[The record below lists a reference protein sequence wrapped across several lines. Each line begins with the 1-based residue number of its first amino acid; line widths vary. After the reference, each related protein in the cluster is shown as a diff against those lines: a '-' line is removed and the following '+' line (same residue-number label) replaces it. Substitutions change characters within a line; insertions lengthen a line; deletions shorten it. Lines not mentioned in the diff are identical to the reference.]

1 MMGKPTNLRGP
12 RRLLLGLLLG
22 TLLLST
28 GLNLYL
34 LCQEPAFLAGYDL
47 DASLLESATE
57 LELLQ
62 TRQALVECQTGHL
75 RTTAAA
81 PADTLALPLLP
92 LTP

>member
-12 RRLLLGLLLG
+12 RGLLLGLLLG

-28 GLNLYL
+28 GLNLFL
-34 LCQEPAFLAGYDL
+34 LCQEPAFLASYDL
-47 DASLLESATE
+47 DGPLLESATE

-62 TRQALVECQTGHL
+62 TRQALVECQAGHL
-75 RTTAAA
+75 RTTASA
-81 PADTLALPLLP
+81 PADTLASPLIS